1 MATGQDG
8 YPRAGRGRMHQDP
21 IRENAA
27 RVARDDQVIGVQ
39 VGILEADRDKEVLIR
54 VTTNWAPAK

>member
-1 MATGQDG
+1 MRTPHAWLET
-8 YPRAGRGRMHQDP
+8 
-21 IRENAA
+21 
-27 RVARDDQVIGVQ
+27 DQVIGVQ

>member
-1 MATGQDG
+1 
-8 YPRAGRGRMHQDP
+8 MHKDP